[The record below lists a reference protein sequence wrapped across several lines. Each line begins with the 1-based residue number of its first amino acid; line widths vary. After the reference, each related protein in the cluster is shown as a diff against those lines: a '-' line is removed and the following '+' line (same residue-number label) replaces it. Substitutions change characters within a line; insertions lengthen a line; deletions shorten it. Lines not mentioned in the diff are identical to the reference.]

1 MRLKLKNFLVLI
13 ILIYIPSVIYSSH
26 HYYNKNK
33 VLNKIFANR
42 IKNEDIP
49 QKFKA
54 LELGIKPY
62 VPPEWLLKKE
72 QIPDIYPI
80 GSIPF
85 SKKYYCNEGYGLINL
100 SHDRFGLR
108 NKDEKWNKVLNNS
121 NIFVIGD
128 DFAHGAC
135 VKDHQNITS
144 LIEKNTKINTINLA
158 NKSNTGYEYAAILR
172 SIVKP
177 IINKSSQENI
187 VLLIWGM
194 SYGGYPNLNN
204 NKEKLQ
210 KDLIP
215 IVEFSSEDDIYPS
228 KNYTENLSNLFERNT
243 NQSSEEIIKNL
254 VDSEYIEK
262 FSKNFKNTS
271 IYNILTLTAIRDK
284 LKNYFAKSYNQKS
297 IELLSQICKYP
308 CIPVVSYIPESDFW
322 TMYAQPKSF
331 KKSIKEVSES
341 FDILF
346 IDGEK
351 VINKFKLS
359 NYSPKGPHLS
369 IKGYEKYSNYISNE
383 LIKILDKN

>member
-1 MRLKLKNFLVLI
+1 M
-13 ILIYIPSVIYSSH
+13 
-26 HYYNKNK
+26 
-33 VLNKIFANR
+33 
-42 IKNEDIP
+42 
-49 QKFKA
+49 
-54 LELGIKPY
+54 
-62 VPPEWLLKKE
+62 
-72 QIPDIYPI
+72 
-80 GSIPF
+80 
-85 SKKYYCNEGYGLINL
+85 INL

-210 KDLIP
+210 KNLIP

-271 IYNILTLTAIRDK
+271 IYN
-284 LKNYFAKSYNQKS
+284 YF
-297 IELLSQICKYP
+297 
-308 CIPVVSYIPESDFW
+308 
-322 TMYAQPKSF
+322 
-331 KKSIKEVSES
+331 
-341 FDILF
+341 
-346 IDGEK
+346 
-351 VINKFKLS
+351 
-359 NYSPKGPHLS
+359 
-369 IKGYEKYSNYISNE
+369 
-383 LIKILDKN
+383 